1 MAQKRKNRR
10 RKRQFQQKVILSLL
24 LVVIIALI
32 GVLGYQM
39 QNKEKKEANASA
51 SSSFSASSSAG
62 EGLEPGTN
70 SGTEEETTPT
80 PEPVPQISTDGL
92 NSQHALLVRRSDLAE
107 LMNVGGDERIYPAS
121 MTKIMTAL
129 LAIENFPDLNE
140 TITVPEDIFE
150 ELTAQ
155 DASVAGFN
163 PYEQPTV
170 RDLLYGVLLPSG
182 ADACETLARA
192 VGGSEEGFVAM
203 MNQKAEEL
211 GLANTHFENCTGLH
225 DANHYSTCRD
235 IAVLMNECLKS
246 DTFREIVTTEIY
258 TTEATASHPDGITLY
273 DTMLHRFTSY
283 EMSTT
288 LENGA
293 VIEGGKTGFTDEA
306 GQCLVSFAEYG
317 GEEYILVTAEAMTD
331 SGSAVNSI
339 ADASTVYGRLQ

>member
-1 MAQKRKNRR
+1 MAQKKKNRR

-129 LAIENFPDLNE
+129 LAIENFTDLNE

-192 VGGSEEGFVAM
+192 IGGSEEGFVAM

-225 DANHYSTCRD
+225 DDNHYSTCRD

-331 SGSAVNSI
+331 SGSAVDSI